1 MRKTVFAIFCVL
13 TLAFVG
19 VANADQVRFYSL
31 MPDGVELAKD
41 VHYTVLTIEGVKVA
55 DETVDFEYGVTIN
68 DLPNGS
74 YFLSAEQPSTGY
86 FGSRRIE
93 ITGDAL
99 RMFRGE
105 KIKDDENKLIL
116 GPDGLNKYVQDYPYS
131 EEEIQRAQE
140 YQAESLCGCE
150 LPPPP
155 EECAPCQTTC
165 AVTCSLPCS
174 EVSCCAGGGLGG
186 PSFGSWGII
195 AGLVPAIVLPPI
207 LNNHNKKNPD
217 PPGPDPISA
226 SAD

>member
-105 KIKDDENKLIL
+105 
-116 GPDGLNKYVQDYPYS
+116 
-131 EEEIQRAQE
+131 R
-140 YQAESLCGCE
+140 
-150 LPPPP
+150 
-155 EECAPCQTTC
+155 
-165 AVTCSLPCS
+165 
-174 EVSCCAGGGLGG
+174 
-186 PSFGSWGII
+186 
-195 AGLVPAIVLPPI
+195 
-207 LNNHNKKNPD
+207 
-217 PPGPDPISA
+217 
-226 SAD
+226 